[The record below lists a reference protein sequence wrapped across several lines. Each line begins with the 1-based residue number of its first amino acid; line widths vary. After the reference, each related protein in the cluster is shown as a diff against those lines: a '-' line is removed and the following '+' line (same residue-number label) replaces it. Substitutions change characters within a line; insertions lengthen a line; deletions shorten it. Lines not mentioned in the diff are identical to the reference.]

1 MPPPVRRRLAV
12 VVCLAW
18 AVAGCSPDATLV
30 STGEATAVTPEE
42 TSTPGLY
49 LQRLHAT
56 YLRPGDCLLELPRD
70 LIATL
75 VSCEMPHAAEYASI
89 YVLPE
94 GPWPGEAAARLQTL
108 GWCGPR
114 LRVKA
119 SRRQEV
125 RAGALLPLEHEW
137 PAQRTAYCLAV
148 PRAGELVGRVLN

>member
-1 MPPPVRRRLAV
+1 MPPPLRRRLTVAA
-12 VVCLAW
+12 CLAW
-18 AVAGCSPDATLV
+18 AVAGCSPGATLV
-30 STGEATAVTPEE
+30 SAGEAPAVTPEN

-75 VSCEMPHAAEYASI
+75 VSCEMPHAAEYAFI

-94 GPWPGEAAARLQTL
+94 GPWPGEAAAMRRAVD
-108 GWCGPR
+108 WCGPR

-125 RAGALLPLEHEW
+125 RAGALLPLEREW

-148 PRAGELVGRVLN
+148 PRGGELVGRVLK

>member
-12 VVCLAW
+12 AACLAW
-18 AVAGCSPDATLV
+18 AVAGCSPGATFV
-30 STGEATAVTPEE
+30 STGEGTAVTPEE

-56 YLRPGDCLLELPRD
+56 YLRPGDCLWELPHD
-70 LIATL
+70 LVATL

-94 GPWPGEAAARLQTL
+94 GPWPGEAAARRGALD
-108 GWCGPR
+108 WCGPR
-114 LRVKA
+114 LRVRE
-119 SRRQEV
+119 SRRDDV
-125 RAGALLPLEHEW
+125 KAGVLLPLEHEW

-148 PRAGELVGRVLN
+148 PREGELVGRVLK